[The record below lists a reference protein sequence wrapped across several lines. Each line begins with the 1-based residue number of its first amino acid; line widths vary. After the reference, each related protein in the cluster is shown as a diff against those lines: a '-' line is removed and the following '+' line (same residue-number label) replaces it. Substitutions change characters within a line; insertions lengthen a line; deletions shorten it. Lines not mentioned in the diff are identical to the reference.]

1 MFPNP
6 PSSSSPLD
14 LTYVFVCVCVF
25 HYICVYFFLYARV
38 RIFCSAMYSRVC
50 CLYIYII
57 LHIFQQ
63 VYAHARTTGLSH
75 LLASKRARARIPRV
89 CSSYTIRG
97 MGHGSMRAQCFQQFC
112 EASATRCDGSN
123 PAAHQ
128 PASQPARTIGSS
140 TQHAST
146 HSQLSPDNYN
156 GQGDR
161 LGAVDWGQIALL
173 NRFTLTMISLYLGTG

>member
-1 MFPNP
+1 MPAFAYSVPQCIRAYVVC
-6 PSSSSPLD
+6 
-14 LTYVFVCVCVF
+14 TYILYCIYFSRYMRTHELRV
-25 HYICVYFFLYARV
+25 YLIC
-38 RIFCSAMYSRVC
+38 S
-50 CLYIYII
+50 
-57 LHIFQQ
+57 Q
-63 VYAHARTTGLSH
+63 
-75 LLASKRARARIPRV
+75 ASARALIPRV

-97 MGHGSMRAQCFQQFC
+97 MDHGSMRAQCFQQFC